1 MGRKS
6 NEDEICEAILNELY
20 DISEKRGITFN
31 KLFNKIKQ
39 KRGKFSYD
47 TLSKYLNKMEQ
58 DGRIIR
64 VIDVNS
70 NKKIKP
76 TLLYKNSEIVH
87 LRNQK
92 INFKNIFMDKHTK
105 IHKLAKERLKNSDL
119 FPKFNELI
127 LKFLDEKMNI
137 NVDHLNPEA
146 VMNWNIILENFEF
159 FSIENP
165 EIKEPLNNLEDITLL
180 IYLNL
185 LEIMINTNLINN
197 PVIYYNLSFRI
208 DLHKLLSSVI
218 LYFAQKIQKE
228 KLSVPDLF
236 SKGNKVTKKTY
247 YTEEDILKSLIN
259 QLPYNIRKEIKKI
272 IQQKKLRE
280 FSEKYKR
287 SLKIYP

>member
-1 MGRKS
+1 MKKFLFVTYLFQKQQIILLKLEYLLNIFSFSNKVKVLSMGRKS

-165 EIKEPLNNLEDITLL
+165 EIKEIDL
-180 IYLNL
+180 
-185 LEIMINTNLINN
+185 N
-197 PVIYYNLSFRI
+197 PVIVHEKGASIVDARI
-208 DLHKLLSSVI
+208 
-218 LYFAQKIQKE
+218 
-228 KLSVPDLF
+228 
-236 SKGNKVTKKTY
+236 
-247 YTEEDILKSLIN
+247 
-259 QLPYNIRKEIKKI
+259 I
-272 IQQKKLRE
+272 I
-280 FSEKYKR
+280 
-287 SLKIYP
+287 